1 VRNVV
6 IFVVFVVALFIL
18 NVIGAIGGVFIAVA
32 MIVMTIIMILIYH
45 IDRMFTLNKRAN
57 DTSNDTKNNKSSK
70 SQTNNDSDDDS
81 DDDNS
86 DDDNSDDDDS
96 ADDDSDDDD
105 SDNGVGSNFNESRG
119 NAYGFNDISN
129 CLEETI
135 DCSPDTWLDIYKTS
149 SDSTTI
155 TEAVNVVNTQFCGN
169 PEKAMEDGNP
179 PMPIWENYLYKN
191 GLLYDNSKENQTS
204 APTDDIQY
212 IQLEYIQPIS
222 DLSFSL
228 HSLEIYEPDSNGEP
242 TNIVNNSIS
251 IDVSCVPI
259 VESFT
264 SGNDTTYITD
274 SSFNTS
280 YQDINSSGTNNKC
293 TMTITLN
300 GTKVWDD
307 LMCIVFRTH
316 TSLDGVTMSLLD
328 TGNVTLY
335 TKTIV
340 SSSTKYKYI
349 FKFGAYES
357 GKMTEILGTV
367 HSLSFDVPYIS
378 NNRQTY
384 AMSHFAQHKNDTVN
398 PPKGWNCSETFV
410 NLLPSNTL
418 NFMKSNHDN
427 AVSLD
432 LLKD

>member
-1 VRNVV
+1 MSNTPYDEIEYQTERFAFLVRNVV

-57 DTSNDTKNNKSSK
+57 DTSNDTKN
-70 SQTNNDSDDDS
+70 DYDDDS
-81 DDDNS
+81 D
-86 DDDNSDDDDS
+86 
-96 ADDDSDDDD
+96 DDDSDDDD
-105 SDNGVGSNFNESRG
+105 SDNGIGSNFNESRG
-119 NAYGFNDISN
+119 DAYGFNDISN

-135 DCSPDTWLDIYKTS
+135 DCSPDTWLDTYKTS
-149 SDSTTI
+149 SDSTTR
-155 TEAVNVVNTQFCGN
+155 TEAVNDVTIQICGN
-169 PEKAMEDGNP
+169 PRKAMEDGKPP

-228 HSLEIYEPDSNGEP
+228 HSLEIYESDSNGVP

-340 SSSTKYKYI
+340 SSSTKYEYI

-357 GKMTEILGTV
+357 RKMTEILETV
-367 HSLSFDVPYIS
+367 PSLSFDVPYIS

-384 AMSHFAQHKNDTVN
+384 AMSHFAQHENDTVN